1 MQVWFDYITIIL
13 LQTAH
18 ELSPSQEVGS
28 KINCK
33 VVFKAF
39 KTRNFLKIA
48 VTPTPFSI
56 INP

>member
-18 ELSPSQEVGS
+18 ELSPRQEVGS
-28 KINCK
+28 KIICK

-39 KTRNFLKIA
+39 KTRNFL
-48 VTPTPFSI
+48 
-56 INP
+56 